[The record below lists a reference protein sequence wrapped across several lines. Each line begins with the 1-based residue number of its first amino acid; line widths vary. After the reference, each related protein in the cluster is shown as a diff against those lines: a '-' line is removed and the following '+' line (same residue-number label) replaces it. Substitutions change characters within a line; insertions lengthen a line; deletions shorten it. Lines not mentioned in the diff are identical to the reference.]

1 MAAIGE
7 RRFARGACSIRLWR
21 VPTILHISTRL
32 ILGGSQENTV
42 LSCEGQARLGHRVH
56 LAFGPIYGPEGSL
69 LERVE
74 RFNERCARG
83 EERVSPVGDAGAV
96 RGVGEPVAPIG
107 IHIVPDLVRQVS
119 PVRDWKCR
127 GQLKRLIESL
137 RPDVVHTH
145 SSKAGILG
153 RGAAWSESA
162 KGPRGERAKS
172 EPGMRVV
179 HTIHGPPFMPVEGGV
194 VRRARVRLNNL
205 VYTHAERYAA
215 ARCHTICSVAD
226 AMTREFLARGIGRPE
241 QYVTVYSGMETRS
254 FLEAS
259 RGESRDEVRRTLGI
273 GADVLVIGTV
283 ARLAEHKG
291 HDDILD
297 AIGGE
302 LRARPSWR
310 LLWVGDG
317 WWRERLLGRLRSM
330 GLGERVITTGLVSP
344 DRVPGMMRAMDLLV
358 HPSYREGLPRTVPQ
372 ALLAGTPVVAY
383 DVDGTSEAC
392 LDPAR
397 VGDQEATGLLVALA
411 DRAGLHDAIV
421 WMAEHPGERLAM
433 GARGRVLCAERFSA
447 ERMVAELERMYFGS
461 HDVRVGASG
470 PLH

>member
-1 MAAIGE
+1 MGLHRAI
-7 RRFARGACSIRLWR
+7 SIPFTR
-21 VPTILHISTRL
+21 VATILHISTRL

-42 LSCEGQARLGHRVH
+42 LSCEGQARLGHAVH

-74 RFNERCARG
+74 RFNERCVRG
-83 EERVSPVGDAGAV
+83 EERVRAIGDASPV
-96 RGVGEPVAPIG
+96 RGVREPVTPIG
-107 IHIVPDLVRQVS
+107 LHVVPDLVREVN
-119 PVRDWKCR
+119 PLRDFWCR
-127 GQLKRLIESL
+127 GQLRALIRQL
-137 RPDVVHTH
+137 QPHVVHTH

-153 RGAAWSESA
+153 RGAAW
-162 KGPRGERAKS
+162 RERRIA
-172 EPGMRVV
+172 PGRTCRVV
-179 HTIHGPPFMPVEGGV
+179 HTIHGPPFMPIEGSAL
-194 VRRARVRLNNL
+194 RRMKVRLNNL
-205 VYTHAERYAA
+205 IYTLAERHAA
-215 ARCHTICSVAD
+215 KRCDVIASVAD

-241 QYVTVYSGMETRS
+241 QFVTVYSGMETRT
-254 FLEAS
+254 FLDASPGETREA
-259 RGESRDEVRRTLGI
+259 VRASLGL
-273 GADVLVIGTV
+273 GAEDFVIGTV

-297 AIGGE
+297 AIGAE
-302 LRARPSWR
+302 LRARPAWK

-317 WWRERLLGRLRSM
+317 WWRERLLARVREM
-330 GLGERVITTGLVSP
+330 GLGGGGEGRVITTGLVVP
-344 DRVPGMMRAMDLLV
+344 ERVPGMMRAMDVLV

-372 ALLAGTPVVAY
+372 ALLCGTPVVAY

-397 VGDQEATGLLVALA
+397 GGDQEATGLLVALA

-421 WMAEHPGERLAM
+421 WMVEHEAERGAM
-433 GARGRVLCAERFSA
+433 GARGRAMCAERFST